1 MWTCLITLG
10 LWMLI
15 DPMRIGI
22 AALLTSRRQALRSL
36 LAYWL
41 GGIVAGVAVG
51 IVVLVLL
58 HDVALGAIKGAVS
71 ALNQLRSS
79 VTILEGSHLHITLG
93 VLALLTLAVMKARE
107 RARVAVPVTVPVPVT
122 VGAGDGPADAA
133 VPPRKSSLSSRLWTV
148 IQGML
153 EGGFMW
159 PAFIAGL
166 GSSVPPIEGPIALTV
181 IMASRAAP
189 GIQLIAFVVFILLV
203 LVFVEVPL
211 ICYLAAPQRTH
222 AITLQMHTWIQGH
235 RREIVQTL
243 LAVMG
248 VVSLAQGMAGV

>member
-1 MWTCLITLG
+1 MWTYLISLG
-10 LWMLI
+10 LWMLV

-22 AALLTSRRQALRSL
+22 AAILTSRRQALRTL

-41 GGIVAGVAVG
+41 GGMAAGVGVG
-51 IVVLVLL
+51 ILVLVLL
-58 HDVALGAIKGAVS
+58 HDIALGAINGAVS
-71 ALNQLRSS
+71 ALNNLRST
-79 VTILEGSHLHITLG
+79 VTILAGSHVHITLG
-93 VLALLTLAVMKARE
+93 VLALLILAFMKARE
-107 RARVAVPVTVPVPVT
+107 RAQVAVPVPAA

-148 IQGML
+148 TQGML
-153 EGGFMW
+153 EGGFVW

-166 GSSVPPIEGPIALTV
+166 GASVPPIEGPMAMTV

-189 GIQLIAFVVFILLV
+189 AIQLTAFMLFILLV

-211 ICYLAAPQRTH
+211 LCYLTAPQRTQ
-222 AITLQMHTWIQGH
+222 AITLQMNTWIQGH

-248 VVSLAQGMAGV
+248 VVSLVQGMFGV

>member
-22 AALLTSRRQALRSL
+22 AALLTSRRQALRTL

-41 GGIVAGVAVG
+41 GGIVAGVGTG

-58 HDVALGAIKGAVS
+58 HDIALGAIKGAVS
-71 ALNQLRSS
+71 ALNDLRSA
-79 VTILEGSHLHITLG
+79 VTILAGSHLHITLG
-93 VLALLTLAVMKARE
+93 ALALLILAVMKVRE
-107 RARVAVPVTVPVPVT
+107 RAQMTVPVPVT

-148 IQGML
+148 TQGML

-166 GSSVPPIEGPIALTV
+166 GSSVPPIEGPMAMTV

-189 GIQLIAFVVFILLV
+189 SVQLTAFMVFILLV
-203 LVFVEVPL
+203 LVFVEIPL
-211 ICYLAAPQRTH
+211 VCYLAAPQRTQ
-222 AITLQMHTWIQGH
+222 AITLQMNTWIQGH

-248 VVSLAQGMAGV
+248 TVSLVQGLAGV